1 MKSPATARPVSPSPK
16 RRTTCSTR
24 SASRR
29 WSSRPTPSTTPYP
42 LLTQNVVLLVENIA
56 QDLNYFTLDKFI
68 TELRTQPEFY
78 KVRFFFFK
86 GRMSVAV
93 QFKKADQARYF
104 FDCLHKKIPNFC
116 LLFGEDYKVQW
127 ARVDSSHEITADCKS
142 NRIARESK
150 IVLPV
155 RFFPDQFYAIIL
167 RNLPLATKKEEVQD
181 FLVKKEI
188 EVRIDGLYKLKNE
201 QFCLLIMKN
210 LEACERA
217 CQLLN
222 DKRIQKKLLKA
233 HVHPDSYLRR
243 PLLNKNDPMRM
254 GFKEDES
261 VSEKLLRLEE
271 LLEESKL
278 QEEVRKAQEK
288 AQEELQ
294 RRQWNERNEKRLKE
308 QASFYQKPREKERL
322 VYKDRYERNDSL
334 KKYHRRSKD
343 RKRKESPV
351 HENRRNRSTS
361 KQRHHSS
368 SRSDR
373 SKKQKEKKYQRE
385 AGEIT
390 ISNSRENKEEKVKRR
405 KSNPGTRA
413 SLRVR
418 RQVREARQRL
428 RPEQVVLLHKD
439 RSPSGRK
446 AEASPLHPRSTRS
459 GLGPGPGPKSAEETT
474 LPRS

>member
-1 MKSPATARPVSPSPK
+1 
-16 RRTTCSTR
+16 
-24 SASRR
+24 
-29 WSSRPTPSTTPYP
+29 
-42 LLTQNVVLLVENIA
+42 LLLENISP
-56 QDLNYFTLDKFI
+56 DLNYFMLDKFVA
-68 TELRTQPEFY
+68 ELRTPPEFF

-86 GRMSVAV
+86 GKMSLAI

-104 FDCLHKKIPNFC
+104 FDCLHKKFPNFSQ
-116 LLFGEDYKVQW
+116 LFGEEYKAQW
-127 ARVDSSHEITADCKS
+127 ARVTSSHQITADSKS

-155 RFFPDQFYAIIL
+155 KFFPDHFYAIIL
-167 RNLPLATKKEEVQD
+167 RNLPLTTKKEEVQE
-181 FLVKKEI
+181 FLTKKEI
-188 EVRIDGLYKLKNE
+188 DVRIDGLHKLKSE

-210 LEACERA
+210 LDFCERA
-217 CQLLN
+217 CLLLN

-243 PLLNKNDPMRM
+243 PLLNKSDPLRM

-294 RRQWNERNEKRLKE
+294 RRLWNERNEKRLRD
-308 QASFYQKPREKERL
+308 QAAFYQKPRDKERL
-322 VYKDRYERNDSL
+322 PYKDRYERPESI
-334 KKYHRRSKD
+334 KKYHRKSKE

-351 HENRRNRSTS
+351 HDSRRNRSTS

-368 SRSDR
+368 SKSDK
-373 SKKQKEKKYQRE
+373 SKKKKDSKYQRE

-390 ISNSRENKEEKVKRR
+390 ISNSKDNKEEKVKRR
-405 KSNPGTRA
+405 KSNPGT
-413 SLRVR
+413 LRITQGSGGKSDR
-418 RQVREARQRL
+418 
-428 RPEQVVLLHKD
+428 HGKD
-439 RSPSGRK
+439 SGRN
-446 AEASPLHPRSTRS
+446 R
-459 GLGPGPGPKSAEETT
+459 
-474 LPRS
+474 